1 MISSISFQ
9 SPSSSTRDLCRFQKF
24 GQVTTDKSRRSD
36 RRSRYKISPIASC
49 RRELIRRHLPN
60 VHTPTDKD
68 KEVLCLPIESRRIS
82 SSTMPLASLVELDIR
97 RDSIGRHS
105 TSLSLSVGVCTL
117 GRCRLMSSRRHEAIG
132 EILYLDL
139 RSERRDLSVVT

>member
-82 SSTMPLASLVELDIR
+82 SSTNDASGMVAFESQCSRWSGPCAADAWDLAWDYSAGQNCCANELPRGD
-97 RDSIGRHS
+97 G
-105 TSLSLSVGVCTL
+105 G
-117 GRCRLMSSRRHEAIG
+117 G
-132 EILYLDL
+132 
-139 RSERRDLSVVT
+139 SEWSCCF